1 MDHYRAAELALQ
13 DERPREAM
21 QHAQACLD
29 AGEERLRAAC
39 LDIMRRACQA
49 MDRCTVTVQE
59 RGREVVLRLAGDL
72 GACSGADWLVGA
84 LLIDLARKGHTRI
97 VVDLS
102 DAVFL
107 GELVAGQLVGAVR
120 RGAHLQIAGPKG
132 HPARKLNE
140 WGIMALFGARGGE
153 APPPVAEVV
162 DGWQPRETLEIKLPK
177 RSRRE
182 IAMRCGGPR

>member
-59 RGREVVLRLAGDL
+59 RGREVVLRL
-72 GACSGADWLVGA
+72 SGELDGHYGVDDLVGA
-84 LLIDLARKGHTRI
+84 TLRELARKGAQELRVLRRAVTMLERELAQARAVRPCPYTAMDRI
-97 VVDLS
+97 RKGCSGLTQRRAPS
-102 DAVFL
+102 
-107 GELVAGQLVGAVR
+107 GGAVVL
-120 RGAHLQIAGPKG
+120 A
-132 HPARKLNE
+132 
-140 WGIMALFGARGGE
+140 
-153 APPPVAEVV
+153 
-162 DGWQPRETLEIKLPK
+162 
-177 RSRRE
+177 
-182 IAMRCGGPR
+182 